1 MRQLEKHIKKIN
13 WYRQGGSAS
22 LFYIL
27 VPYHSIIE
35 TIGYDGII
43 IYQKDFFNAAFFDKD
58 LERKKAEWVIAKQ
71 RDNKEFINNWIQDWR
86 KKVEILFSFIKNI
99 FNEPVEKWSN
109 EKLISSLKKLDKLWL
124 DVWIKGVL
132 IEWTDPEGHIL
143 LEGEIKKSGIKFTA
157 QEIETLTSPEKMTYV
172 QEELLFR
179 FEIIKAAKR
188 GLNIKDLIK
197 KHADKFFWYKNNWA
211 HVEELTPEYFE
222 KQIKKNIKKYA
233 KIEKECETINK
244 YLKEIK
250 GKKGKIIKGKN
261 IPTAL
266 QNVFYLFT
274 TLADWRDER
283 KKLSMAIVEHYL
295 YQVTK
300 RLAREN
306 NISEELAHQLTFK
319 DITGWKISDAM
330 LNEIKERR
338 KGAVYYYKN
347 KEKSCWLYGE
357 KAQRIYKLL
366 VDSLRKEELTGMT
379 ANKGKIIGEV
389 KLIENKSDFQKFKK
403 GNILVATMTRPEY
416 VPLMKI
422 AGAIVTNEGGITCHA
437 AIISRELNK
446 PCIIGTQVATETLKD
461 GDLVEVDA
469 DKGIVRI
476 IKKYGN

>member
-13 WYRQGGSAS
+13 WYRQGGSLS

-27 VPYHSIIE
+27 VPYHSINK
-35 TIGYDGII
+35 TIGYGGII
-43 IYQKDFFNAAFFDKD
+43 FYQKDFFNAAFFDKD

-109 EKLISSLKKLDKLWL
+109 EKLVSSLKKLDKLWL

-132 IEWTDPEGHIL
+132 IEWTDPEGHFL
-143 LEGEIKKSGIKFTA
+143 LEREIKKSGVKLTVR
-157 QEIETLTSPEKMTYV
+157 ETETLTSPEKMTYV
-172 QEELLFR
+172 QEELLSR
-179 FEIIKAAKR
+179 LEIIKAAKI
-188 GLNIKDLIK
+188 GLDIKDLIR
-197 KHADKFFWYKNNWA
+197 KHASNFFWHKNNWA
-211 HVEELTPEYFE
+211 HVEELTLEYFE
-222 KQIKKNIKKYA
+222 KQVKKDIKNYA
-233 KIEKECETINK
+233 KIGKECAAINK

-250 GKKGKIIKGKN
+250 GKKEKIIKGKN

-266 QNVFYLFT
+266 QNIFYLFT
-274 TLADWRDER
+274 ALSDWRDER
-283 KKLSMAIVEHYL
+283 KKLSMAIIEHYL
-295 YQVTK
+295 YQIIK

-306 NISEELAHQLTFK
+306 NIPEELALKLTFK
-319 DITGWKISDAM
+319 DITGWKISVEILD
-330 LNEIKERR
+330 EIKERR

-366 VDSLRKEELTGMT
+366 VDSLRKKELTGMI

-422 AGAIVTNEGGITCHA
+422 AGAIVTEEGGLTCHA
-437 AIISRELNK
+437 AIVSRELK
-446 PCIIGTQVATETLKD
+446 IPCVVGAQGILSAIKD

-469 DKGIVRI
+469 EKGVIKI
-476 IKKYGN
+476 IKK